1 LLSSA
6 LRPRSAAKSK
16 RRIREDAL
24 TLFDLTG
31 KVAVV
36 TGSSRGIGRAIV
48 ERMAEHGAKVVVSS
62 RKAGPCEEVV
72 KAIEAKRGKGHAIS
86 IPANISSKD
95 DLKRLVEETNKQFG
109 KIDALVCNAA
119 SNPYYGPLMGISDD
133 QFRKIL
139 DNNVIA
145 NNWLI
150 QFASP
155 QMIERKDGSIIIVS
169 SVGGLKGNAIIGA
182 YNISKAA
189 DFQLARNLAAEF
201 GPHNV
206 RINCIAPGLIKTD
219 FARALWE
226 DPENLKRSTSRTPL
240 GRIGTPDEI
249 AGAAVFLAS
258 AAGTFMT
265 GQSIVIDGGATIT

>member
-1 LLSSA
+1 M
-6 LRPRSAAKSK
+6 
-16 RRIREDAL
+16 REDAL

-72 KAIEAKRGKGHAIS
+72 KGIEAKHGKGRAIS
-86 IPANISSKD
+86 IPANISAKD
-95 DLKRLVEETNKQFG
+95 DLKHLVEEATRQFG

-155 QMIERKDGSIIIVS
+155 QMIERKDGAIIIVS

-182 YNISKAA
+182 YAISKAA
-189 DFQLARNLAAEF
+189 DFQLARNLATEF

-206 RINCIAPGLIKTD
+206 RVNCIAPGLIKTD

-265 GQSIVIDGGATIT
+265 GQSIIIDGGATIT